1 MNSSALT
8 GSISYMFAHA
18 LTKGTIFALIATL
31 IFSLKEIDI
40 KSISGLVKTQPL
52 IAFLFLITLL
62 SLIGFPGTVGFI
74 SKWYLILGALEYKS
88 ILVIV
93 IVAVSSLFTIA
104 YVWKISKLIFLSEP
118 SKQNLDIPIIMK
130 FSCVLGSVLVS
141 FILEFSWFPC

>member
-1 MNSSALT
+1 MFAYSSVAQIGFITLGIGLMNSSALT

-31 IFSLKEIDI
+31 IFSKEIDI

-74 SKWYLILGALEYKS
+74 SKWYLILGALNTK
-88 ILVIV
+88 V
-93 IVAVSSLFTIA
+93 F
-104 YVWKISKLIFLSEP
+104 
-118 SKQNLDIPIIMK
+118 
-130 FSCVLGSVLVS
+130 
-141 FILEFSWFPC
+141 